1 MGNESTGIPQQKK
14 GMSKGKWIFIV
25 LTLLIAT
32 NIITFG
38 WTTFRYREEIQ
49 QREDT
54 IRNLEKQIVKIGK
67 EQAELKA
74 TLKRLQIWESF
85 ITVQRDLGKINS
97 EINDLNFGNAIRMI
111 ESLKKKIRSG
121 ELGEQFKK
129 HEEKLLAI
137 LDHAI
142 QQLKNKNEDARDSL
156 IAFNESAFR
165 ILAGISPLA
174 GEQASTEKAVASEKK
189 PKPETPQPEEKA
201 SPTSEDKNTENTG
214 EKTF

>member
-1 MGNESTGIPQQKK
+1 MSNESTGIPQQKK

-25 LTLLIAT
+25 LTLLVAT

-174 GEQASTEKAVASEKK
+174 GEQASTEKAVAPEKK
-189 PKPETPQPEEKA
+189 FKPETPQPEEKA
-201 SPTSEDKNTENTG
+201 SPTSEDKNTESTG